1 MARMYDILFTL
12 TLFILASVSMC
23 DSDARIQSK
32 LTPPHPLRPGV
43 SKSAPDKSSRRTFV
57 TAILAAEVAYLEGL
71 LRKQNTKNENKKK
84 QKSKPRKPVNNHIHG
99 PKKVRPH
106 HPHPTPAYKAP
117 TTTTEYVSKL
127 DPFYMITAPDLSVK
141 SESYKAPEAPA
152 VEGYNA
158 PVKGVVTEVA
168 PTTAPLPTYGAYQ
181 EYKVPAAPAITSK
194 PSEKPTYQSTTTL
207 KYGDFVLYQPKG
219 YLPPPPPK
227 KQAPPTY
234 KVATPPKYKAP
245 APTKYKSPAP
255 APAYKKPEPKPVTY
269 RPSKGYLPPV
279 KQAKPAYK
287 APARP
292 AYKAPAPA
300 PAYNKPKA
308 APASY
313 KPPKGYL
320 PPVKKPKPAYKA
332 PAAPPKYEAPAA
344 PPSYKTPPQ
353 PTYKAPA
360 SVPAYKKPEPA
371 PVTYRPSKGYLP
383 PITKIKP
390 AYKVTAAP
398 AYKAPPPPKY
408 EAPIEPPKYEAP
420 VPSTEETKYEAPK
433 EAPTYEAA
441 VEAPAYEAPPT
452 PAYKAPA
459 PTSAY
464 VTPSIPV
471 YQPAAPTSNPSSAPI
486 KSNPNPHPHTF
497 FHDAQADK
505 VHKGEWPPIYYNS
518 LHGDQNRRRRR
529 L

>member
-12 TLFILASVSMC
+12 TLCILASISMC

-32 LTPPHPLRPGV
+32 LTPPHQLRPGV

-106 HPHPTPAYKAP
+106 HPHPTPAYKVP

-152 VEGYNA
+152 VEAYKA
-158 PVKGVVTEVA
+158 PVKVVVTEVA

-181 EYKVPAAPAITSK
+181 EYKVPAAPVITSK
-194 PSEKPTYQSTTTL
+194 PSAKPTYQPSTTL

-227 KQAPPTY
+227 KQTPAAPAYKAQAPPTY

-245 APTKYKSPAP
+245 SPNKYKAPAP
-255 APAYKKPEPKPVTY
+255 APAYQKPEPKPVTY

-279 KQAKPAYK
+279 KPAKPVYK

-292 AYKAPAPA
+292 AYRVPAPP
-300 PAYNKPKA
+300 PAYEKPKA
-308 APASY
+308 APVSY
-313 KPPKGYL
+313 KPS
-320 PPVKKPKPAYKA
+320 KA
-332 PAAPPKYEAPAA
+332 P
-344 PPSYKTPPQ
+344 
-353 PTYKAPA
+353 
-360 SVPAYKKPEPA
+360 YKKPEPA

-383 PITKIKP
+383 PIKQTKP
-390 AYKVTAAP
+390 SYKAPAAP

-452 PAYKAPA
+452 PAPA

-464 VTPSIPV
+464 VTASIPV
-471 YQPAAPTSNPSSAPI
+471 YQPAAPTSKPSSAPI